1 MASTLAL
8 SSFPTLGSFQQ
19 CGQLLR
25 GECQDGSTL
34 SVLPC
39 LRALPQGLQG
49 EGPIAGAISA
59 HPCATRV
66 QLRLPYQLE
75 RGPAQAASVPQDMAH
90 NPRPEKQERPAGSD
104 TRTAV
109 FRLVPPPPSAH
120 PSLLHPRTAS
130 PCFHHTTHTS
140 WDCSLPGFMGIWD
153 LRKCATQGL
162 LSKCVSVCLPLT
174 WRNCRTFRKMDFWWC
189 TKGQNLGK
197 DSNSSYSGS
206 YLETEA

>member
-1 MASTLAL
+1 MVQLTTTRDSTVFTCMASTLAL

-34 SVLPC
+34 GVLPC

-75 RGPAQAASVPQDMAH
+75 ILLEENAARLWLHRCRRTWRIIPGQKNRKDQLVLT
-90 NPRPEKQERPAGSD
+90 PELPCLDWCPPPIS
-104 TRTAV
+104 
-109 FRLVPPPPSAH
+109 LPPPS
-120 PSLLHPRTAS
+120 PDSLTLLPPHN
-130 PCFHHTTHTS
+130 TH
-140 WDCSLPGFMGIWD
+140 F
-153 LRKCATQGL
+153 LRLFSAWIYGVL
-162 LSKCVSVCLPLT
+162 GSKEMCNTRSSVYVCLSVYP
-174 WRNCRTFRKMDFWWC
+174 
-189 TKGQNLGK
+189 
-197 DSNSSYSGS
+197 
-206 YLETEA
+206 

>member
-59 HPCATRV
+59 NPCATRV

-109 FRLVPPPPSAH
+109 FRLVPPP
-120 PSLLHPRTAS
+120 SLST
-130 PCFHHTTHTS
+130 
-140 WDCSLPGFMGIWD
+140 SLPPPSPDSLTLLPPHNTHFLRLFSAWIYGD
-153 LRKCATQGL
+153 LG
-162 LSKCVSVCLPLT
+162 SKEMCNTRSSV
-174 WRNCRTFRKMDFWWC
+174 
-189 TKGQNLGK
+189 
-197 DSNSSYSGS
+197 
-206 YLETEA
+206 